1 MAFKT
6 YVLLDTLNVDTPAFQ
21 QLPNN
26 QRTQITKI
34 PWHRPLLRLQVRKIS
49 DKNDPEAGVVRMLRY
64 KSTSKYLFE
73 DEQMEKEKID
83 ANAKFT
89 DQEREDPYFRFGV
102 LTTDKEQLQKFL
114 ETHPEF
120 VGSPYVADSV
130 RNKCYKLLDEKAES
144 AIKNADLRRRVKAAA
159 LIMSLEVEAAQAM
172 IIRLNGAPV
181 ETPKDIEGCQNWLMQ
196 FLDDTNDAGIDA
208 IMLEEKQIPIE
219 DKTII
224 LVGKL
229 INAEIISFDA
239 ITGNVAKKD
248 KSDKWQ
254 ILKEVAAGNTFEER
268 QQLFSHFL
276 NTDEGKE
283 LRASLE
289 KDLKSYEKKQSTS

>member
-1 MAFKT
+1 
-6 YVLLDTLNVDTPAFQ
+6 
-21 QLPNN
+21 
-26 QRTQITKI
+26 
-34 PWHRPLLRLQVRKIS
+34 
-49 DKNDPEAGVVRMLRY
+49 
-64 KSTSKYLFE
+64 
-73 DEQMEKEKID
+73 
-83 ANAKFT
+83 
-89 DQEREDPYFRFGV
+89 
-102 LTTDKEQLQKFL
+102 
-114 ETHPEF
+114 
-120 VGSPYVADSV
+120 
-130 RNKCYKLLDEKAES
+130 
-144 AIKNADLRRRVKAAA
+144 
-159 LIMSLEVEAAQAM
+159 
-172 IIRLNGAPV
+172 
-181 ETPKDIEGCQNWLMQ
+181 MQ

-229 INAEIISFDA
+229 INAGIISFDA

-254 ILKEVAAGNTFEER
+254 SLKEVSAGNTFEER
-268 QQLFSHFL
+268 QQLFSDFL

>member
-1 MAFKT
+1 
-6 YVLLDTLNVDTPAFQ
+6 
-21 QLPNN
+21 
-26 QRTQITKI
+26 
-34 PWHRPLLRLQVRKIS
+34 
-49 DKNDPEAGVVRMLRY
+49 MLRY